1 MEDIDLEV
9 FQAKRKTIRELKWRK
24 PRIPTMLY
32 RLKVVAALKKSSK
45 INRYLDE
52 FLMVSLTIPKS
63 YVKLPTCS
71 ERTQGFEG

>member
-1 MEDIDLEV
+1 
-9 FQAKRKTIRELKWRK
+9 
-24 PRIPTMLY
+24 MLY